1 MKAEVIYQF
10 GPISAIV
17 AADIPQPQ
25 PTAGQVLVRIHAA
38 GVGPWDALIRE
49 AQAGTDYKLP
59 VILGSDIAGVVEAV
73 GPGVS
78 NFRSGDEIFGVANE
92 EFTGGYAQY
101 AAPPAT
107 TIARK
112 PAALNFIDAASVP
125 VVAVTAWQ
133 MLFDYGHAA
142 AGQRVLIHGAA
153 GSLGAFAVQF
163 AKNAGMQIV
172 ATASAKD
179 AAYVRDLG
187 AQTVLDYRADRF
199 EDGLAPVDIV
209 LDTIGGEVRE
219 RSMRVLTEKGILV
232 SAHSPIPQEII
243 DRYGREKAVFFLV
256 EVNTARLDKIR
267 ELFDTGKLRTDVG
280 TVLPLDQA
288 KTAHEM
294 LAGAPHARGKI
305 VLKVS

>member
-1 MKAEVIYQF
+1 MKAEIIRQF

-219 RSMRVLTEKGILV
+219 RSMRVLAEKGILV